1 MKIYFVIYWFSYA
14 IINIVFL
21 EVTYENI
28 SYIYCFPYAIINTI
42 FLFFH
47 SSYKNYYS
55 LILDRPKYLYLRME
69 GVKIKMHPITILIHM
84 SMRDRWLFMCSLGVN
99 HISLCIK
106 TNWRHEYFCL
116 PVASPSFVFPST
128 HIGVWVSMS
137 CLLPVP
143 PAAVPPAACRGAAA
157 KTLVSTQ
164 LLWQLCFYK

>member
-1 MKIYFVIYWFSYA
+1 LIFICYHKYCLPWS
-14 IINIVFL
+14 NL
-21 EVTYENI
+21 WK
-28 SYIYCFPYAIINTI
+28 YILYLLLSICYHKYNFP
-42 FLFFH
+42 FFH

-128 HIGVWVSMS
+128 HIGVGVSMS